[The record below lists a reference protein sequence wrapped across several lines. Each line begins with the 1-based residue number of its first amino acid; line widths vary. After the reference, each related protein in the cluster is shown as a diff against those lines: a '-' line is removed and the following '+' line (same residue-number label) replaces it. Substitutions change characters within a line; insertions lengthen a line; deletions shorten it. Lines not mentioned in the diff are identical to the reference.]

1 MYYRKNKIMAEE
13 SNENKGII
21 SELFQTFF
29 AKHWPVWVGGLLLG
43 SLNVFLFMIKS
54 PWGGSGGYNNWG
66 ENIYQAVGFL
76 GLENVTATKTSLYGM
91 LNILIILGA
100 FAGALLSKEFAL
112 RIPPIGEL
120 AKGFIG
126 GGLMAIG
133 ATMGIGCTIGGFFS
147 GIPALSGG
155 AIFLTI
161 GLFLGTLVALKYLMW
176 EMEHLP
182 GLSMGKNKTLLAASE
197 KTGNWQKWLGW
208 IVIILGFILAHSYF
222 GNDNKIMSWFIII
235 GLLMGLI
242 CQRSRFC
249 IVASFRDPFMT
260 GKSSSTIGVIVGL
273 IIGLI
278 GFTAIKIFGIGASE
292 TAFRAREM
300 TWVFPHFWLRAPIG
314 GFIFGL
320 GMTIAGG
327 CAVGALWRFGEG
339 QVKLW
344 AAVLGFLLISPISK
358 KFIVPAFI
366 DLLPHNLM
374 YKNFM
379 PDYIGYTWSVVIV
392 LAILFIWYVFVKW
405 NERTGKFSAY

>member
-1 MYYRKNKIMAEE
+1 MAEE
-13 SNENKGII
+13 SNKSKSILG
-21 SELFQTFF
+21 ELFQTFF
-29 AKHWPVWVGGLLLG
+29 AKHWPVWVGGLILG

-66 ENIYQAVGFL
+66 ENFYHAIGFL
-76 GLENVTATKTSLYGM
+76 GLENVTSTTSSLYGM
-91 LNILIILGA
+91 LNIVIILGA

-112 RIPPIGEL
+112 RIPPVGEL
-120 AKGFIG
+120 IKGFIG

-147 GIPALSGG
+147 GIPSLSGG

-161 GLFLGTLVALKYLMW
+161 GLFLGTLVGLKYLFW
-176 EMEHLP
+176 EMEKFP
-182 GLSMGKNKTLLAASE
+182 GFSMGKSRTWLAASE
-197 KTGNWQKWLGW
+197 KTGGWQKWLGW
-208 IVIILGFILAHSYF
+208 IVIIVVFIIANTYF
-222 GNDNKIMSWFIII
+222 GNGNSVMSWFIII
-235 GLLMGLI
+235 GLMMGLI
-242 CQRSRFC
+242 SQRSRFC

-260 GKSSSTIGVIVGL
+260 GKSSSTVGVIVGL
-273 IIGLI
+273 LIGLI
-278 GFTAIKIFGIGASE
+278 GFTAIKIFGIGAGDA
-292 TAFRAREM
+292 TIRAREM

-314 GFIFGL
+314 GFIFGV

-358 KFIVPAFI
+358 KFIVPGFVEM
-366 DLLPHNLM
+366 LPHHLK

-392 LAILFIWYVFVKW
+392 LTILFLWYIFVKW
-405 NERTGKFSAY
+405 NEKTGKFSAY